1 MARDP
6 RYDVLFEPVQ
16 VGPKTLPNRFWQV
29 PHCNGVGER
38 GPGMQAAFRGMKA
51 EGGWG
56 SVFTEA
62 CLISPDSDI
71 LPWTVAKLW
80 DQGDVRNLSV
90 MCDSVHGHGALA
102 GVELLHCGPLSG
114 NPETRRPGR
123 AVSQIPLPSTTNPM
137 ASGRELDRQEI
148 REIRA
153 EHVQGFKRARAAGF
167 DLLTMY
173 AVNAAWPIFFL
184 YPFFNKRTD
193 EYGGSFE
200 NRIRFTRE
208 LLEDLHE
215 EIDDC
220 AIGIR
225 FAIDT
230 LDEPY
235 GYGAAGVRAHEEGK
249 DFIAALDPL
258 VDYWDIVIGKIDDW
272 GEDSGSSRFFETNH
286 EAAYTR
292 VVKEVSSKPVVNV
305 GRFTD
310 PEVMLE
316 AIKSGQCDIIGAA
329 RPSIADPFLPSKID
343 EGRLDDIRECIGC
356 NVCISRWEGSIG
368 PIFCTQNA
376 TSGEEYRRGWHPERF
391 SRAANADNDV
401 LVVGAG
407 PAGMEC
413 ARVLG
418 ERGYRRVHLVD
429 AGKEI
434 GGHVRWTVTLPGLG
448 KWARVIDYRK
458 IQLAKLKNVTHVPR
472 TQLSTEAILEYGAD
486 YVVMATGSH
495 WDTSGMQWPSHELIE
510 GGDAALEYVVTPEQ
524 VVVEGKPV
532 GDRVVV
538 YDTDGYFV
546 AASVAELLAR
556 QGKKVT
562 YVTPYD
568 GFAPYMR
575 FTLEE
580 HRMYRLL
587 DSLGA
592 EVVTQHVVAEAAPG
606 SVSIEQAWSG
616 KGQTL
621 DADTLVLVTHKTSD
635 CATYNELREM
645 PAQVQEAGIK
655 GLFLVGDADTPG
667 IIAQAIFAGHRLA
680 REFDT
685 PNPAEHQPF
694 IRERRLIGG
703 SEEDYLLSS
712 PALSSVVPDTIG
724 GRSARSKTR
733 VPA

>member
-16 VGPKTLPNRFWQV
+16 LGPKTLPNRFWQV

-38 GPGMQAAFRGMKA
+38 GPGMQAAFRGTKA

-56 SVFTEA
+56 AVFTEA
-62 CLISPDSDI
+62 CLISADSDI
-71 LPWTVAKLW
+71 APWVVSKLW

-90 MCDSVHGHGALA
+90 MCDSVHEHGALA

-114 NPETRRPGR
+114 NAESRKPGR
-123 AVSQIPLPSTTNPM
+123 AVSQIPLPSTANPM
-137 ASGRELDRQEI
+137 ASGRAIDRD
-148 REIRA
+148 EIRA
-153 EHVQGFKRARAAGF
+153 LRREHVDGFKRARAAGF
-167 DLLTMY
+167 DLLTLY

-193 EYGGSFE
+193 GYGGSFE

-208 LLEDLHE
+208 LLEDLRE

-220 AIGIR
+220 AIGMR

-235 GYGAAGVRAHEEGK
+235 GYGDAGVRANEEGK
-249 DFIAALDPL
+249 DFIEALDDL
-258 VDYWDIVIGKIDDW
+258 VDYWDIVIAKLDDW
-272 GEDSGSSRFFETNH
+272 GEDAGSSRFFETNH
-286 EAAYTR
+286 QAPYAR
-292 VVKEVSSKPVVNV
+292 VAKQVSSKPVINV

-310 PEVMLE
+310 PDVMLQV
-316 AIKSGQCDIIGAA
+316 ITSGQCDIIGAA
-329 RPSIADPFLPSKID
+329 RPSIADPFLPRKID
-343 EGRLDDIRECIGC
+343 EGRTEDIRECIGC
-356 NVCISRWEGSIG
+356 NVCVSRWEAAIG

-376 TSGEEYRRGWHPERF
+376 TSGEEYRRGWHPEQF
-391 SRAANADNDV
+391 TRAENADNDV

-429 AGKEI
+429 AGDDI

-458 IQLAKLKNVTHVPR
+458 VQLNKLKNVQHIPR
-472 TQLSTEAILEYGAD
+472 THLSTEAILEYGAE
-486 YVVMATGSH
+486 YVIMATGSS
-495 WDTSGMQWPSHELIE
+495 WDTSGLEWPSHDLIP
-510 GGDAALEYVVTPEQ
+510 GADASAPNIATPEQ
-524 VVVEGKPV
+524 VVVEGKHV

-538 YDTDGYFV
+538 YDADGYYV
-546 AASVAELLAR
+546 AASMAELHAR
-556 QGKKVT
+556 QGKQVT
-562 YVTPYD
+562 YITPYD
-568 GFAPYMR
+568 GFAPYLR

-580 HRMYRLL
+580 HRQYRLL
-587 DSLGA
+587 DGLGVEIIPA
-592 EVVTQHVVAEAAPG
+592 HVVVGATPEN
-606 SVSIEQAWSG
+606 VSIGHAWSG
-616 KGQTL
+616 KQRTL
-621 DADTLVLVTHKTSD
+621 GADTLVLVTHKTSE
-635 CATYNELREM
+635 CSIYNELKQM
-645 PAQVQEAGIK
+645 PDALERAGIK

-667 IIAQAIFAGHRLA
+667 IIAQAIFSGHRLA

-685 PNPAEHQPF
+685 PNPAEHEPY

-703 SEEDYLLSS
+703 VEEDYVLGS
-712 PALSSVVPDTIG
+712 PALSSVVPET
-724 GRSARSKTR
+724 
-733 VPA
+733 V

>member
-6 RYDVLFEPVQ
+6 RYDILFEPVQ
-16 VGPKTLPNRFWQV
+16 VGPRTLPNRFWQV
-29 PHCNGVGER
+29 PHCNGVGDR
-38 GPGMQAAFRGMKA
+38 GPGMQAVFRGTKA

-56 SVFTEA
+56 AVFTEA
-62 CLISPDSDI
+62 CTISPDTDI
-71 LPWTVAKLW
+71 APWVVSRLW

-90 MCDSVHGHGALA
+90 MCDSVHEHGALA
-102 GVELLHCGPLSG
+102 GVELCHCGPLSS
-114 NPETRRPGR
+114 NAESRRPGR
-123 AVSQIPLPSTTNPM
+123 AASQIPLPSTANPM
-137 ASGRELDRQEI
+137 ASGRALDRE
-148 REIRA
+148 ELRA
-153 EHVQGFKRARAAGF
+153 LRRDHVEGFKRARAAGF
-167 DLLTMY
+167 DLLTLY

-208 LLEDLHE
+208 LLEELHD

-230 LDEPY
+230 LDDPY
-235 GYGAAGVRAHEEGK
+235 GYGDAGVRADGEGK
-249 DFIAALDPL
+249 DFIEALDDL
-258 VDYWDIVIGKIDDW
+258 VDYWDIVIGKLDDW
-272 GEDSGSSRFFETNH
+272 GEDAGSSRFFETNH
-286 EAAYTR
+286 EAPYAR
-292 VVKEVSSKPVVNV
+292 VVKQVSAKPVVNV

-310 PEVMLE
+310 PDVMVQV
-316 AIKSGQCDIIGAA
+316 INSGQCDIIGAA
-329 RPSIADPFLPSKID
+329 RPSIADPFIPRKID
-343 EGRLDDIRECIGC
+343 EGRTDDIRECIGC
-356 NVCISRWEGSIG
+356 NVCISRWEAAIG

-391 SRAANADNDV
+391 SRAENAGNDV

-429 AGKEI
+429 AGEDI

-458 IQLAKLKNVTHVPR
+458 VQLNKLDNVQHIPR
-472 TQLSTEAILEYGAD
+472 TLLSAQAILDYGAE
-486 YVVMATGSH
+486 YVVMATGAS
-495 WDTSGMQWPSHELIE
+495 WDTSGMEWPTHDLIA
-510 GGDAALEYVVTPEQ
+510 GADAGNPNVVTPEQ
-524 VVVEGKPV
+524 VVLEGKHV

-538 YDTDGYFV
+538 YDADGYYV
-546 AASVAELLAR
+546 AASMAELLAR
-556 QGKKVT
+556 QGKQVT
-562 YVTPYD
+562 YLTPFD
-568 GFAPYMR
+568 GFAPYLR

-580 HRMYRLL
+580 HRQYRLL
-587 DSLGA
+587 DGLGVDMIPA
-592 EVVTQHVVAEAAPG
+592 NVVVGATPDSVA
-606 SVSIEQAWSG
+606 IEHAWSG
-616 KGQTL
+616 KERTL
-621 DADTLVLVTHKTSD
+621 AADTLVLVTHKTSE
-635 CATYNELREM
+635 CAIYNELKQM
-645 PAQVQEAGIK
+645 PDELEEAGIK
-655 GLFLVGDADTPG
+655 GLFLIGDADTPG

-685 PNPAEHQPF
+685 PNPAEHQPY

-703 SEEDYLLSS
+703 AEDDYALGSPSLS
-712 PALSSVVPDTIG
+712 AVVPE
-724 GRSARSKTR
+724 R
-733 VPA
+733 V